1 MRYWIDRYV
10 SLQPDDLLID
20 AGMGTGSWL
29 VEMSP
34 VCRTIGLDDHEE
46 SIALAGPRLR
56 AVGGAVLLTGLHE
69 VNLPDCCA
77 TVVTMMD
84 VLEHLD
90 DEESALREMI
100 RLTKPGGLL
109 VITVPA
115 LRWLWSEWDVAVH
128 HRRRYQRPDLLRTV
142 RQPGVELLRCAYINF
157 AALLPIALVRRW
169 QKIFRTADGGARA
182 EDKVPNKFINEAL
195 YHSFVAP
202 ACWDWFNP
210 PAGVSLL
217 AVLRRT

>member
-1 MRYWIDRYV
+1 
-10 SLQPDDLLID
+10 
-20 AGMGTGSWL
+20 MGTGAWL
-29 VEMSP
+29 VEMSQ
-34 VCRTIGLDDHEE
+34 VCRTLGLDDHEE
-46 SIALAGPRLR
+46 SIALAAPRLQ
-56 AVGGAVLLTGLHE
+56 AAGGAVLKTGLHD
-69 VNLPDCCA
+69 VDLPDACA

-115 LRWLWSEWDVAVH
+115 LPWLWSEWDVALH
-128 HRRRYQRPDLLRTV
+128 HRRRYQRDDLLRAV
-142 RQPGVELLRCAYINF
+142 RQPGVELLRCAYINS
-157 AALLPIALVRRW
+157 AALLPVALVRQW
-169 QKIFRTADGGARA
+169 QKIFRTADGEPRA
-182 EDKVPNKFINEAL
+182 EDKVPHRVLNEAL

-217 AVLRRT
+217 AVLRRG